1 MSRAVDGSKRK
12 EHRKKI
18 LKLAKGYWGR
28 RHSNYKTAKDAV
40 AKALSYAYRD
50 RKDRKGDFRR
60 LWIVRINAACRLED
74 ISYSRLVNGL
84 NKAGININRKALA
97 ALAVD
102 DVNAFKAVVAQAK
115 AALGN
120 INEPKRRNTESA

>member
-12 EHRKKI
+12 NHRKKI

-60 LWIVRINAACRLED
+60 IWIIRINAACRAEGL
-74 ISYSRLVNGL
+74 SYSRFIQGL
-84 NKAGININRKALA
+84 TKAGIAINRKALA
-97 ALAVD
+97 FLASED
-102 DVNAFKAVVAQAK
+102 PAAFKAVTVKVK
-115 AALGN
+115 AALG
-120 INEPKRRNTESA
+120 A

>member
-1 MSRAVDGSKRK
+1 MARAVDGSKRK
-12 EHRKKI
+12 NHRKKI

-60 LWIVRINAACRLED
+60 LWITRINAACRADGL
-74 ISYSRLVNGL
+74 SYNKFIDGL
-84 NKAGININRKALA
+84 GKAGISINRKALA
-97 ALAVD
+97 FLAVSD
-102 DVNAFKAVVAQAK
+102 PDAFKAIVSKAK
-115 AALGN
+115 TALG
-120 INEPKRRNTESA
+120 A